1 MEKAEYKT
9 IIVDGEEK
17 TVVVLTSEDQTKDQ
31 IKK

>member
-1 MEKAEYKT
+1 MEKAEHKN